1 MRKLLILVLVALVVG
16 LTVVVSAQDTTLPDS
31 VVIETSSGVEIAW
44 PQPVSE
50 VWGSVPVLGSAD
62 IPNMSTYFIEA
73 IALNDDLSIP
83 LNAPWLPLT
92 PGFAQPVTN
101 DFLATIDTTEAQ
113 DGLYA
118 IRLTVNTTDGQQFTD
133 VVSPVRLNNTRYA
146 IEVALIKER
155 YGIEVEPTATPEP
168 TTAPGDT
175 TARVMAAPPNPSV
188 NMRRCD
194 LVDND
199 RCPILDRLTGSEEGR
214 VLAISS
220 NGTGWFQVRRSTGSV
235 GWVSP
240 TVVTTLGDFT
250 NLPRVAPPPPLAP
263 PAPPTAANITI
274 NGLAIQGTAVCNE
287 QFTVHVNVANTGS
300 ATARA
305 GSVTLQNVHIRT
317 GSVTTTGFGSYPDLA
332 PGANFVVVIP
342 MRVSVFFN
350 EEHELRAF
358 TSGVQFNTRYILQQG
373 SCGVTAN
380 PTPVPEPTRPPLTV
394 VFAPGECTLT
404 INNGVP
410 TFLFPNGGQVG
421 QIFGSATF
429 EALRGSNVNSVA
441 WYEIRDAR
449 LDTNVWVRGV
459 DTITSPGC
467 ALPSTF

>member
-1 MRKLLILVLVALVVG
+1 MMLIVG
-16 LTVVVSAQDTTLPDS
+16 LTLAVSAQDTLPES

-50 VWGSVPVLGSAD
+50 VWNVVPILGSAD
-62 IPNMSTYFIEA
+62 VPNMTHYFIEA

-92 PGFAQPVTN
+92 PGFSQPVLN
-101 DFLATIDTTEAQ
+101 DFLATIDTTEAE

-118 IRLTVNTTDGQQFTD
+118 IRLTVNTSDGQHFTD
-133 VVSPVRLNNTRYA
+133 VVSPIRLNNARYSV
-146 IEVALIKER
+146 EVELLKER
-155 YGIEVEPTATPEP
+155 YGIETEPTVTPEP
-168 TTAPGDT
+168 TSAPADT
-175 TARVMAAPPNPSV
+175 TPRVVPAPPNEAV

-199 RCPILDRLTGSEEGR
+199 RCPIVDRLGEREEGR
-214 VLAISS
+214 VLAISAS
-220 NGTGWFQVRRSTGSV
+220 GSGWFQVRRETGSV

-240 TVVTTLGDFT
+240 AVVTTLGDFSD
-250 NLPRVAPPPPLAP
+250 LPRVSPPPALVP
-263 PAPPTAANITI
+263 PAPPAASNITI

-287 QFTVHVNVANTGS
+287 QFTVHVNVANTGT

-317 GSVTTTGFGSYPDLA
+317 GSITTTGYGSYPDLA
-332 PGANFVVVIP
+332 PGANFVVVVP

-373 SCGVTAN
+373 SCGAV
-380 PTPVPEPTRPPLTV
+380 PTPLPEPTRPPLTV
-394 VFAPGECTLT
+394 DFAPGACALN

-410 TFLFPNGGQVG
+410 TFLFPNGSQAGE
-421 QIFGSATF
+421 IFGSGTF
-429 EALRGSNVNSVA
+429 NALRGSTVNQIG

-449 LDTNVWVRGV
+449 LDANVWVRAADV
-459 DTITSPGC
+459 ITSAGC
-467 ALPSTF
+467 ELPSTF